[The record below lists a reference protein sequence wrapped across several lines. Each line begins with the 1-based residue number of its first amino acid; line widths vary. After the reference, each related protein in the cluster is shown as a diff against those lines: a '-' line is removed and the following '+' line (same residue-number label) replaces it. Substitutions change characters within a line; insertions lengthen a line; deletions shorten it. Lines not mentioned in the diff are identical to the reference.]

1 MDNNEEVKGKSNQIN
16 IQIMGV
22 GDTVIHSSEEEIQ
35 EADYEEI
42 KEDDGQ

>member
-1 MDNNEEVKGKSNQIN
+1 
-16 IQIMGV
+16 MGV

-42 KEDDGQ
+42 KEDDGREG